1 MKIYLAGPDVFLPN
15 PLEMAEKKKA
25 ICTKYGFTGVFP
37 LDNKLDFSGLSPFQ
51 MGMTIYRSEKQ
62 LMDECDL
69 IIANMTPFRGPS
81 MDIGTGFELGYMA
94 GQNKPLFAYSNDGRL
109 YIKRV
114 TQAESGVDE
123 MGMSIES
130 FHCFDN
136 LMIDGAICDSG
147 GELIVGNAPW
157 GKYYTDLTIFE
168 KVVKVAATKLLKFH

>member
-15 PLEMAEKKKA
+15 PLEIAARKKA
-25 ICTKYGFTGVFP
+25 ICTKYGFIGVFP
-37 LDNKLDFSGLSPFQ
+37 MDTQLDFSGLTLYQ
-51 MGMTIYRSEKQ
+51 KGMLIYRSDKD

-109 YIKRV
+109 YVKRV
-114 TQAESGVDE
+114 KQVTPGLDE
-123 MGMSIES
+123 DGMNIES
-130 FHCFDN
+130 FNCFDN
-136 LMIDGAICDSG
+136 LMIDGAICYSG
-147 GELIVGNAPW
+147 GDLIVGNAPW

-168 KVVKVAATKLLKFH
+168 KVVKIAAEKLLKN

>member
-15 PLEMAEKKKA
+15 PLDIAEKKKA

-37 LDNKLDFSGLSPFQ
+37 LDNKLDFTGLIPFQ
-51 MGMTIYRSEKQ
+51 IAMLIYRSDKQ
-62 LMDECDL
+62 LMDKCDL
-69 IIANMTPFRGPS
+69 IVANMTPFRGPS

-114 TQAESGVDE
+114 SQTEPGLDESG
-123 MGMSIES
+123 MSVES

-136 LMIDGAICDSG
+136 LMIDGAICHSG
-147 GELIVGNAPW
+147 GEMIVGNAPW
-157 GKYYTDLTIFE
+157 GKYYTDLTLFE
-168 KVVKVAATKLLKFH
+168 KVVKIAAAKLLGK